1 MNDYPKP
8 RSKLLLAMSD
18 YFLSHS
24 SKIRGFILLYSG
36 AITPPLQVAEGGVLI
51 KGYVL
56 MFTLYDGMS
65 RGICSG
71 HRLRGIQEKEGG
83 GK

>member
-1 MNDYPKP
+1 MD
-8 RSKLLLAMSD
+8 
-18 YFLSHS
+18 
-24 SKIRGFILLYSG
+24 LYCF
-36 AITPPLQVAEGGVLI
+36 TVEPLPPPPLQVAEEGVLI

-83 GK
+83 GEVGLNFSFRIYVINIGSQNIL

>member
-1 MNDYPKP
+1 M
-8 RSKLLLAMSD
+8 
-18 YFLSHS
+18 
-24 SKIRGFILLYSG
+24 
-36 AITPPLQVAEGGVLI
+36 LI

-71 HRLRGIQEKEGG
+71 HRFRGIQEKDGG
-83 GK
+83 GSRVKLFFLYICNKYRVTQYSVNLQYVVHY

>member
-1 MNDYPKP
+1 M
-8 RSKLLLAMSD
+8 
-18 YFLSHS
+18 
-24 SKIRGFILLYSG
+24 
-36 AITPPLQVAEGGVLI
+36 LI

-71 HRLRGIQEKEGG
+71 HRFRGIQEKDGG
-83 GK
+83 GGSRVKLFFLYICTKYRVTQYSVNLQYVVHY